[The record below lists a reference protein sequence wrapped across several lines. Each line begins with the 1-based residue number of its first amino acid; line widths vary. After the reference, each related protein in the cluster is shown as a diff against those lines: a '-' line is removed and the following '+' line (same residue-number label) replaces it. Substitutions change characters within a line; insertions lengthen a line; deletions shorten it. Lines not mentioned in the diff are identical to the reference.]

1 MKGRAIKDANLRLI
15 ISVIFFALCTCGFI
29 TNSDWCI
36 EMLGKLTVMSVS
48 TVLPTGADFAK
59 ATEIVSTSEVQ
70 TKNEQTSTTEEVTTD
85 ASVAEETT
93 SSENETE
100 DSFSAIPE
108 DIKLIMENYAGKAS
122 EDKEGGKITEQT
134 YKSSGVTDSYGRVRV
149 KNVNDTGINI
159 ENLLS
164 EKADLKIT
172 DKSKPAVLIFHT
184 HTTETYQIIDR
195 DFYAV
200 GYSSRNNDLSYNMV
214 RVGVAIKDE
223 LEKAGYTV
231 IHDTTIYDSK
241 YNGAYTRSR
250 AAIEKYLE
258 QYPDIQIVLDVHR
271 DAIQLNDGTKIK
283 PVVEIE
289 GKKCAQIMIIS
300 GCQES
305 GNGITGFEDWKY
317 NLTFAVQLQDRLE
330 ELFEGITRPLYFCPR
345 KYNMDTSHCS
355 VLLEMGSDANTLEE
369 AVYAGKCLGVALADL
384 MGDYTS

>member
-1 MKGRAIKDANLRLI
+1 MKSRMLNDANLRLI
-15 ISVIFFALCTCGFI
+15 ISIIFFAMCACGFAM
-29 TNSDWCI
+29 NSDWCI

-48 TVLPTGADFAK
+48 TVLPTGADFDRT
-59 ATEIVSTSEVQ
+59 TEIGTTVQ
-70 TKNEQTSTTEEVTTD
+70 EQTESEQTSNAED
-85 ASVAEETT
+85 EETEIST
-93 SSENETE
+93 TQQT
-100 DSFSAIPE
+100 IPE
-108 DIKLIMENYAGKAS
+108 DEGEEIFSSTPNDIKQVIAKYTEKAS
-122 EDKEGGKITEQT
+122 KDKAAGKITEQT

-159 ENLLS
+159 KNLLN
-164 EKADLKIT
+164 EKADLNIT

-195 DFYAV
+195 DFYAK
-200 GYSSRNNDLSYNMV
+200 GYSSRNNDSAYNMI
-214 RVGVAIKDE
+214 RVGVAIKEE

-231 IHDTTIYDSK
+231 IHDTTVYDYK

-250 AAIEKYLE
+250 EAIEKYLK

-283 PVVEIE
+283 PVTEIE

-305 GNGITGFEDWKY
+305 GNGITGFDDWKY
-317 NLTFAVQLQDRLE
+317 NLTFAVQLQDKLE
-330 ELFEGITRPLYFCPR
+330 ENFAGITRPLYFCPR

-369 AVYAGKCLGVALADL
+369 AVYSGKCLGVALADL
-384 MGDYTS
+384 MSDYTT